1 MSVESLQ
8 FVDTN
13 ILIYAHD
20 TQAGIKYK
28 KSKALLQKL
37 WDSQR
42 GFLSIQV
49 LQEFYINI
57 TRHVA
62 KPLNSDQ
69 ATEIISSL
77 SVWKVH
83 SPTTVDV
90 QNAIRCH
97 QKYKISFWDA
107 MIIQS
112 ASQLR
117 CDQIWSE
124 DLNHDQT
131 YDGVK
136 VVNPFIA
143 QIA

>member
-20 TQAGIKYK
+20 TQAGIKHEK
-28 KSKALLQKL
+28 AKALIQNF
-37 WDSQR
+37 WDSQK
-42 GFLSIQV
+42 GCLSIQV

-62 KPLNSDQ
+62 KPLNSEQ
-69 ATEIISSL
+69 AAEIVSNL
-77 SVWKVH
+77 SIWKVH

-90 QNAIRCH
+90 QAAIRLH
-97 QKYKISFWDA
+97 QKYQISFWDA

-117 CDQIWSE
+117 SDQIWSE

-131 YDGVK
+131 YDGVR
-136 VVNPFIA
+136 VVNPFIT
-143 QIA
+143 